1 MSSSILCC
9 CAPLHPLALLYM
21 LGFVK
26 KNKPFP
32 TRGEAVHAQRRSVLH
47 SGACTAGCL
56 QSPVLHVA
64 AAALGAVFNCAA
76 LEQGLGLCQL
86 ELRRANRSG
95 AAL

>member
-1 MSSSILCC
+1 M
-9 CAPLHPLALLYM
+9 
-21 LGFVK
+21 
-26 KNKPFP
+26 
-32 TRGEAVHAQRRSVLH
+32 HAQQKSMLH
-47 SGACTAGCL
+47 SGTCTAGCL
-56 QSPVLHVA
+56 QSQVLHVA